1 MRDSLKEPICH
12 PVQNFIQGY
21 SQERA
26 GMRNHNIPFTFE
38 NCYTGSGTD
47 SFIGTYAGFS
57 EGTYL
62 RSCTEFYTGLFTGTC
77 RDMEPLHIPISKP
90 VVGKN
95 L

>member
-1 MRDSLKEPICH
+1 MLHFKLTFIIFS
-12 PVQNFIQGY
+12 NFLL
-21 SQERA
+21 
-26 GMRNHNIPFTFE
+26 HFNIPFTFE

-77 RDMEPLHIPISKP
+77 RDKES
-90 VVGKN
+90 
-95 L
+95 